1 MPRHEQR
8 SARKSGS
15 GSPKSVSPN
24 ATVNTPNVA
33 AKISR
38 AGCSQAGWGLHR
50 PVRALG
56 VGAVTVGRR
65 HDGGAH

>member
-8 SARKSGS
+8 SASKFGS
-15 GSPKSVSPN
+15 GSPRSVSPN

-38 AGCSQAGWGLHR
+38 AGRSQAGWGPHR
-50 PVRALG
+50 PVKALG
-56 VGAVTVGRR
+56 VGAATVGRR
-65 HDGGAH
+65 HDGVAP